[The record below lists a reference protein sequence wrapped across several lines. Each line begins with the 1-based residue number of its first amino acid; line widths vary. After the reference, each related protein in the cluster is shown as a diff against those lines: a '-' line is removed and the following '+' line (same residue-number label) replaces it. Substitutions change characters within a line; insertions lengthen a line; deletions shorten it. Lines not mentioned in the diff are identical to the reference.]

1 MTRGAP
7 DDVAPQVADL
17 LHAVTRRL
25 RHEARASLEPHDTT
39 WTQMRALRALGRLR
53 APVRMSDLAAE
64 LHIARRS
71 ATSLVD
77 DLEQRGL
84 VTRGS
89 DPDDRRAVIIAVT
102 DAGQRLVTDVAERRR
117 RATVGMLGALP
128 EHDLLTLRD
137 LLARVV
143 AGNDA
148 E

>member
-1 MTRGAP
+1 
-7 DDVAPQVADL
+7 
-17 LHAVTRRL
+17 
-25 RHEARASLEPHDTT
+25 
-39 WTQMRALRALGRLR
+39 MRALRALGRLP